1 MNDDVNKSLEFEEK
15 TLVELVEE
23 VEEKTLVENN
33 IATNTNESDEALT
46 DVELSEKSTL
56 SNREKIDIQEVKV
69 INNGDVI
76 EIINET
82 VSKPEVKWDFPQ
94 RDFNDFFKKL
104 GYDIELERT
113 DIATEKIRYFVLKR
127 NNERYF
133 AKVSLNIPDL
143 KTVREIHRVISKY
156 PDNFVR
162 VFEES
167 ISDDFYYEI
176 REYCP
181 DGDLYKNIPS
191 IKNNVDEFIRQMN
204 ESLKI
209 LHDNSIVHLDIKP
222 SNIILKNG
230 RYLINDFEI
239 ANIVDKETG
248 QSANIE
254 KVGTEYFTAPEVKK
268 LGGTRTIKADY
279 WSLGMVI
286 YYILTNKI
294 PFSDTY
300 MWENFFLSNP
310 GYIPVDVLPKEF
322 KKLVAGLLT
331 LDYEERIGYEEVSSW
346 LNGRDFDLS
355 IQLSFSLFEFKNMG
369 YNSLDQ
375 LIIAYCDDYDQALD
389 HFINVLP
396 QQLKENNLKET
407 LQDLDEIMQ
416 NTNWDQHDKLA
427 MFMFKNSENKLPV
440 YCGEILTFETFT
452 LSVERVLARKSGKYE
467 NYIIDNFRKVYNL
480 FNEVEYEGNFSIVL
494 SLYKKMPE
502 IFVFDKL
509 TQLHDIL
516 SKIRDSGIHNYKE
529 ILMNNTDELID
540 FIRKTDR
547 GPRLYKLPDT
557 ENSIREPGIYVVTKP
572 STIEFSIRDGI
583 KNNVF
588 LVGERKMKI
597 SIRNSELENFD
608 GVFSNLSFDDS
619 KLRFKNS
626 DVLFTNCDLRNKST
640 TIIAENSRIKFKK
653 SVIQGK
659 TQAMYLRKSKIEL
672 IDSQII
678 SEKDG
683 IFFEESEIKEINVKY
698 QVKGNQ
704 KLEYKRF
711 WG

>member
-467 NYIIDNFRKVYNL
+467 NYYN
-480 FNEVEYEGNFSIVL
+480 
-494 SLYKKMPE
+494 
-502 IFVFDKL
+502 
-509 TQLHDIL
+509 
-516 SKIRDSGIHNYKE
+516 
-529 ILMNNTDELID
+529 
-540 FIRKTDR
+540 
-547 GPRLYKLPDT
+547 
-557 ENSIREPGIYVVTKP
+557 
-572 STIEFSIRDGI
+572 
-583 KNNVF
+583 
-588 LVGERKMKI
+588 
-597 SIRNSELENFD
+597 
-608 GVFSNLSFDDS
+608 
-619 KLRFKNS
+619 
-626 DVLFTNCDLRNKST
+626 
-640 TIIAENSRIKFKK
+640 
-653 SVIQGK
+653 
-659 TQAMYLRKSKIEL
+659 
-672 IDSQII
+672 
-678 SEKDG
+678 
-683 IFFEESEIKEINVKY
+683 
-698 QVKGNQ
+698 
-704 KLEYKRF
+704 
-711 WG
+711 

>member
-1 MNDDVNKSLEFEEK
+1 MN
-15 TLVELVEE
+15 
-23 VEEKTLVENN
+23 
-33 IATNTNESDEALT
+33 
-46 DVELSEKSTL
+46 
-56 SNREKIDIQEVKV
+56 KI
-69 INNGDVI
+69 
-76 EIINET
+76 

-94 RDFNDFFKKL
+94 RDFNDFFKNL
-104 GYDIELERT
+104 GYEIESERT

-143 KTVREIHRVISKY
+143 KTVKEIHEVINEY

-162 VFEES
+162 VFEEG

-191 IKNNVDEFIRQMN
+191 IKNNVDEFIKQMN

-209 LHDNSIVHLDIKP
+209 LHDNNIVHLDIKP

-248 QSANIE
+248 QSANTE
-254 KVGTEYFTAPEVKK
+254 KVGTEYFTAPEVKN

-279 WSLGMVI
+279 WSLGMII

-300 MWENFFLSNP
+300 MWENFILSNP
-310 GYIPVDVLPKEF
+310 GYILVDVLPKEF

-355 IQLSFSLFEFKNMG
+355 IQLSSSLFEFKNMG
-369 YNSLDQ
+369 CNSLDQ
-375 LIIAYCDDYDQALD
+375 LIIAYCDDYDQALE

-407 LQDLDEIMQ
+407 LQNLDEIMQ

-427 MFMFKNSENKLPV
+427 MFMFKNSKNKLPV

-516 SKIRDSGIHNYKE
+516 SKIKDSGVHNYRE
-529 ILMNNTDELID
+529 ILMNNADELID
-540 FIRKTDR
+540 FIRKADR
-547 GPRLYKLPDT
+547 GTGLYKLSDT
-557 ENSIREPGIYVVTKP
+557 ENSIKKPAIYVVTKP

-619 KLRFKNS
+619 KLKFRNS
-626 DVLFTNCDLRNKST
+626 DVVFTNCDLRSKST

-653 SVIQGK
+653 SAIQGK
-659 TQAMYLRKSKIEL
+659 TQAMYLKGSKIDL